1 VAENRVKKMEIT
13 RTEENR
19 NRRIAIGITLFAFG
33 TLILFLVFKN
43 IITNN
48 QSFPAALQSEM
59 ILGLSNNN
67 NENSGGVKTA
77 AIAAAHQKKES
88 ADKKIVTDP
97 NSEITNVKSGVEKIT
112 EQYKNHNSV
121 SDNLLEQNSQSI
133 TSATTN
139 EKGTSL
145 QEKNVSDN
153 PFDYHL
159 TERSVVIPPKFSS
172 DTKEEG
178 KVVVDIAVDK
188 QGNVIEANP
197 NGRGTTTSS
206 ALLKAKAK
214 QMAIAT
220 RFSANALV
228 EEQRGTITIV
238 FSFD

>member
-1 VAENRVKKMEIT
+1 MEIT
-13 RTEENR
+13 RTEENK
-19 NRRIAIGITLFAFG
+19 NRRIAIGITLFAFS
-33 TLILFLVFKN
+33 TLVLFLIFKN

-48 QSFPAALQSEM
+48 PPFPAAQQSEM
-59 ILGLSNNN
+59 ILGLSNNS
-67 NENSGGVKTA
+67 NENNGEVKTT
-77 AIAAAHQKKES
+77 AIAAAQQKKES
-88 ADKKIVTDP
+88 TDKKIVTDP
-97 NSEITNVKSGVEKIT
+97 NSEIVNVKSGVEKIT
-112 EQYKNHNSV
+112 EQYKNHSSV
-121 SDNLLEQNSQSI
+121 SDNLQEQNSQSI

-139 EKGTSL
+139 EKGTAL
-145 QEKNVSDN
+145 QEKNVVDI
-153 PFDYHL
+153 PFGYNL

-178 KVVVDIAVDK
+178 KVVVDIVVDK

-197 NGRGTTTSS
+197 HGRGTTTSN